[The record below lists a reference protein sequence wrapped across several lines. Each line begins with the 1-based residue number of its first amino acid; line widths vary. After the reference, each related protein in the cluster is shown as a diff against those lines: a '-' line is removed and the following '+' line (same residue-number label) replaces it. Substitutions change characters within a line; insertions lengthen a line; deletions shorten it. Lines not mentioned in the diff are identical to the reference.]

1 MVIHG
6 DIVGIAE
13 IFLVAAALQLMHQFT
28 AYGGVGLHHLKFLRR
43 QPSRLIED
51 VIGDGDLA
59 NIVECRRRGDGADGF
74 FREVI
79 FGVVLRH
86 LLQQHAG
93 KAADTQNVLARLG
106 AAVLDNG
113 GEGIH
118 HHLIGAANGLTL
130 LRHGTLQLPAVEIGV
145 DDDLQ
150 TAADHGGLIG
160 LTDHVGHTHGEGQLR
175 LIALPLLVD
184 NGHHGD
190 LLRRTMVAGCH
201 QCRRLRL
208 LRLGDIH
215 HHAGDAGI
223 VLLHQHHGLTDAL
236 RLQRVVRITEN
247 LPQRGTLHVA
257 AHQQNR
263 IFQSGDHRF
272 AHLSSSFV
280 LVSTSYHRNRP
291 HARAVFFW

>member
-1 MVIHG
+1 
-6 DIVGIAE
+6 
-13 IFLVAAALQLMHQFT
+13 MHQLT

-59 NIVECRRRGDGADGF
+59 NIVERRRRGDGADGL
-74 FREVI
+74 FRKVI
-79 FGVVLRH
+79 FGIVLRH
-86 LLQQHAG
+86 LLQQHTG
-93 KAADTQNVLARLG
+93 KAADTQHVLARLG

-118 HHLIGAANGLTL
+118 HHLIGAADGLTL

-145 DDDLQ
+145 DNDLQ
-150 TAADHGGLIG
+150 TAADHSGLIG
-160 LTDHVGHTHGEGQLR
+160 LADHVGHTHGKGALR
-175 LIALPLLVD
+175 LVGFFLLVD
-184 NGHHGD
+184 KSHHRD
-190 LLRRTMVAGCH
+190 LLRRTMAAGLH
-201 QCRRLRL
+201 HHGRLRL
-208 LRLGDIH
+208 LGLGDIH

-223 VLLHQHHGLTDAL
+223 VLLHQHHRLTDAL
-236 RLQRVVRITEN
+236 RLQRVVLITKN
-247 LPQRGTLHVA
+247 LTQCGTFHVTA
-257 AHQQNR
+257 YQQNR

>member
-6 DIVGIAE
+6 NIVGIAE
-13 IFLVAAALQLMHQFT
+13 IFLVAAALQLMHQLT

-51 VIGDGDLA
+51 IIGDGDLA
-59 NIVECRRRGDGADGF
+59 DIVERRRRGNGADSF
-74 FREVI
+74 FRKVI
-79 FGVVLRH
+79 FGIVLRH
-86 LLQQHAG
+86 LLQQDAG
-93 KAADTQNVLARLG
+93 KAADTQHVLARLG

-113 GEGIH
+113 GEGVH
-118 HHLIGAANGLTL
+118 HHLIGAADSLAL

-145 DDDLQ
+145 DNDLQ

-160 LTDHVGHTHGEGQLR
+160 LADHVGYAHDEGALR
-175 LIALPLLVD
+175 LLAFLLFS
-184 NGHHGD
+184 NKGHHGD
-190 LLRRTMVAGCH
+190 LLRRTMAAGLH

-215 HHAGDAGI
+215 HHTGDAGI
-223 VLLHQHHGLTDAL
+223 VLLHQHHALTDAL

-247 LPQRGTLHVA
+247 FPQCGTLSLTA
-257 AHQQNR
+257 YQQNR